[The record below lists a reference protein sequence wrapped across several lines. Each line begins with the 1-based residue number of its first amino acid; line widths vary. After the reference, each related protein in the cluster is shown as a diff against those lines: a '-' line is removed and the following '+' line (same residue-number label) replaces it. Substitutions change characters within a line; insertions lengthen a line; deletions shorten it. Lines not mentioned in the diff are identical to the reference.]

1 MLHSQPLTQNTSDL
15 MVPLPPRPPNSL
27 TTQLLRALPN
37 SPLQNS
43 ANAIIAQDPAVTD
56 TSTASPGV
64 TGVTVNLSQLSSDT
78 DLHHN
83 IGSRQEV
90 TLQSAHFNH
99 TCKNVK
105 DNVMLSHSTE
115 V

>member
-27 TTQLLRALPN
+27 TTQLLRVLPN

-43 ANAIIAQDPAVTD
+43 ANVIIAQDPAITD

-64 TGVTVNLSQLSSDT
+64 TGVTGVNLSQLSSDT

-90 TLQSAHFNH
+90 TLQSAH